1 MTPWAFRQATNLVRV
16 ADADPPAAALAAA
29 RELEEVDDVLELEPQ
44 AARTIAVTTTVPA
57 SIASRNV
64 RK

>member
-1 MTPWAFRQATNLVRV
+1 LVRV
-16 ADADPPAAALAAA
+16 ADADPLAAALAAA

>member
-1 MTPWAFRQATNLVRV
+1 MRV
-16 ADADPPAAALAAA
+16 ADVDPLAAALAAPP
-29 RELEEVDDVLELEPQ
+29 ELEEVDDVLELDPQ